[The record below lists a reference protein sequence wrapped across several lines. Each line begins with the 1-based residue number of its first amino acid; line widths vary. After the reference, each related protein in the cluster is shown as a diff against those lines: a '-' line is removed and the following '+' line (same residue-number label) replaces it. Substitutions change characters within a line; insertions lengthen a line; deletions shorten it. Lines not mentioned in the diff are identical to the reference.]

1 MYFLINLGS
10 SGWLDFLNPVIR
22 EFWAKKFELDQYTG
36 STLDLYTWNDMNEP
50 SVFNGPEITMHKDA
64 KHFGG
69 WEHRDVH
76 NLYGLYVVGQNKYI
90 LFDRKLNISLA

>member
-1 MYFLINLGS
+1 MTGS
-10 SGWLDFLNPVIR
+10 SGWFDFVDPKIRLYWAEKFLLDDYV
-22 EFWAKKFELDQYTG
+22 G

-64 KHFGG
+64 QHFGG

-76 NLYGLYVVGQNKYI
+76 NIYGTYVVS
-90 LFDRKLNISLA
+90 DVSTTSATPTR